1 MEGRTMNEQREI
13 EAIKSLKYSYFRNVD
28 QKNLDAI
35 EQQLL
40 PECSTAYHGGR
51 YGNPDRAT
59 TMAFL
64 RAALGPQVLTLHQ
77 AHHPEIELLSATE
90 ARGRWYMHD
99 IVINLQEH
107 TRLEGNGF
115 FEDRYRKV
123 DGEWKFLH
131 TGYHRTF
138 ALTQPLGQVVD
149 LYNAFARESAQ

>member
-1 MEGRTMNEQREI
+1 MTEQADI
-13 EAIKSLKYSYFRNVD
+13 DAIKKLKYRYFRNVD

-40 PECSTAYHGGR
+40 PECSTSYHGGR
-51 YGNPDRAT
+51 YGNPDRAST
-59 TMAFL
+59 IAFL
-64 RAALGPQVLTLHQ
+64 RVALGPHLLTLHQ
-77 AHHPEIELLSATE
+77 AHHPDIELLGNNE
-90 ARGRWYMHD
+90 ARGYWYMHD
-99 IVINLQEH
+99 IVINLQDK

-138 ALTQPLGQVVD
+138 ALTQPLGEVVD
-149 LYNAFARESAQ
+149 LYNAFSPDASA